1 MLFSGLD
8 TTSNRALELAK
19 SKDRVLDSSKNHREL
34 NSLEYS
40 FSMLF
45 SYRQVKQEIIMSGL
59 GQIRSLHLPEGGC
72 VPGRGLGAW
81 GTGLN
86 DVSSGS
92 ILTLLLGCDFEQVTK
107 HFESKFLH
115 LKREVIMVYS
125 YRVVGIVT

>member
-1 MLFSGLD
+1 M
-8 TTSNRALELAK
+8 AK
-19 SKDRVLDSSKNHREL
+19 SEDRVLDSSKNHKEL

-45 SYRQVKQEIIMSGL
+45 SYREVKQEIIMSGL
-59 GQIRSLHLPEGGC
+59 GQTRSLHLLEGGC

-81 GTGLN
+81 GIGPHDL
-86 DVSSGS
+86 SSDS
-92 ILTLLLGCDFEQVTK
+92 ILILLLRCDFEQITK